1 MRTFFLGALVLSISA
16 WIGGRQYY
24 LKLNEKEQE
33 KIIEVQEAETEQ
45 FEESVESANI
55 QNKKAFVIR
64 EEDGYLNVYFG
75 EEDALY
81 MYTGIAYQG
90 LPEELKKEII
100 ETHSAQETFALGQRI
115 GLEALPGQV
124 YTLIGD
130 LGVGKTVFTQG
141 VADGLGITEPV
152 NSPTFTI
159 VQIYEEGRMPF
170 YHFDVYRIGDV
181 EEMEEIGYED
191 CFYGEGLC
199 LIEWAN
205 LIEEILPEHYR
216 QVTIEKDLEKGF
228 DYRRITIEEMT
239 TV

>member
-1 MRTFFLGALVLSISA
+1 MTTGDSA
-16 WIGGRQYY
+16 D
-24 LKLNEKEQE
+24 N
-33 KIIEVQEAETEQ
+33 
-45 FEESVESANI
+45 
-55 QNKKAFVIR
+55 R
-64 EEDGYLNVYFG
+64 EC
-75 EEDALY
+75 
-81 MYTGIAYQG
+81 
-90 LPEELKKEII
+90 KKEII
-100 ETHSAQETFALGQRI
+100 ETHSAEETFALGQRI
-115 GLEALPGQV
+115 GREALPGQV

-159 VQIYEEGRMPF
+159 VQIY
-170 YHFDVYRIGDV
+170 
-181 EEMEEIGYED
+181 
-191 CFYGEGLC
+191 GEGLC

-228 DYRRITIEEMT
+228 DYRRITIEERT